1 MDEMLSIFG
10 ESCFDDSIVRWWWLV
25 EASWWRLKGFLGFR
39 LQLCPPLPPWSHVT
53 RVCVFQIHV
62 RLRHTPPMTTLPYS
76 GLSLLFDPLH
86 SGAVHVDQ
94 TSLMPRCRMASAIPR
109 INENSKSW
117 NWSPLSSWQQWR
129 LLSFS
134 FILSVLVFIYS
145 RYSSS
150 RWSQRHCHTWAL
162 EETGKHPLSLESRSE
177 CWFIMNSPRGSR

>member
-1 MDEMLSIFG
+1 MVGDEG
-10 ESCFDDSIVRWWWLV
+10 EQEEVYGRRGKRWREYLCDGRRWMKCCRSLGSRVLMIASSRNGRKGGWWWLV

-109 INENSKSW
+109 INENSKS
-117 NWSPLSSWQQWR
+117 
-129 LLSFS
+129 
-134 FILSVLVFIYS
+134 
-145 RYSSS
+145 
-150 RWSQRHCHTWAL
+150 
-162 EETGKHPLSLESRSE
+162 
-177 CWFIMNSPRGSR
+177 